1 MKTFFYKNRVEVG
14 CDESGRGPWAGPLF
28 AAAVILKP
36 GFSHKLIRD
45 SKKLSPKQRKIAREI
60 IKKNAIAWSISSVSP
75 KVIDKIN
82 VQKATMLAVHRCLKK
97 IKSKFDLI
105 LMDGNVFKKY
115 KGVQHK
121 CIVKGDSKI
130 YSIAAA
136 SILAKTYRDDY
147 MFKLSKKFPIYKWNE
162 NKGYGTADHTR
173 AILSN
178 GDTSHHRQSFLKNLY
193 RKMNKKKKEEE
204 VHERFAINGQQRTAL
219 VDIDETICFYPKGK
233 RAYEKAVP
241 SYKNIKKINKLYK
254 EGWNIIYW
262 TSRGSSQPNNP
273 HRMEYIRKLTIDSL
287 NNWGCKYSELQI
299 GDKKPGFDLVI
310 DDKAK
315 RINEI

>member
-1 MKTFFYKNRVEVG
+1 MKTFLHKDKVEVG
-14 CDESGRGPWAGPLF
+14 CDEAGRGPWAGPLF

-45 SKKLSPKQRKIAREI
+45 SKKLTPNQRKIAREI
-60 IKKNAIAWSISSVSP
+60 IKKNAIAWTVSSVSP

-97 IKSKFDLI
+97 LKTNFDVI

-115 KGVQHK
+115 KNVQHT
-121 CIVKGDSKI
+121 CVVKGDSKI

-136 SILAKTYRDDY
+136 SILAKTERDEH
-147 MFKLSKKFPIYKWNE
+147 MIKLSKKHPEYKWNE

-173 AILSN
+173 AILSE
-178 GDTSHHRQSFLKNLY
+178 GHTVYHRQSFLKNLY
-193 RKMNKKKKEEE
+193 RKMKNKKKELEEHNKFSQT
-204 VHERFAINGQQRTAL
+204 VKTAL
-219 VDIDETICFYPKGK
+219 VDVDETICFYKNNI
-233 RAYEKAVP
+233 RIYEKAMP
-241 SYKNIKKINKLYK
+241 SYKNIKKINKLHK
-254 EGWNIIYW
+254 DGWNVVYW

-273 HRMEYIRKLTIDSL
+273 HRMEYIRKLTYDSL
-287 NNWGCKYSELQI
+287 KRWGCLFTELQV

-315 RINEI
+315 RIDEI

>member
-1 MKTFFYKNRVEVG
+1 MKTFLLKGKIEVG
-14 CDESGRGPWAGPLF
+14 CDEAGRGPWSGPLF

-45 SKKLSPKQRKIAREI
+45 SKKLTPSQRKIARGI
-60 IKKNAIAWSISSVSP
+60 IEKNAIAWTVSSVSP

-97 IKSKFDLI
+97 LKTNFNLI

-115 KGVQHK
+115 KDIPHK
-121 CIVKGDSKI
+121 CVVKGDSKI

-136 SILAKTYRDDY
+136 SILAKTARDDY
-147 MFKLSKKFPIYKWNE
+147 MIKLSKKYPVYKWDE
-162 NKGYGTADHTR
+162 NKGYGTAEHTR
-173 AILSN
+173 AILSHGN
-178 GDTSHHRQSFLKNLY
+178 TPHHRKSFLKNLY
-193 RKMNKKKKEEE
+193 RKMKNKKKELEEHNKFSPT
-204 VHERFAINGQQRTAL
+204 VKTVL
-219 VDIDETICFYPKGK
+219 VDIDETICFYKNDL
-233 RAYEKAVP
+233 RIYEKAIP
-241 SYKNIKKINKLYK
+241 SRQNIKKINKLHK
-254 EGWNIIYW
+254 DGWEVIYW

-273 HRMEYIRKLTIDSL
+273 HRMEYIRKSTYDSL
-287 NNWGCKYSELQI
+287 KRWGCLFTDLQI

-315 RINEI
+315 RIDEI